1 MKRRRRKPELERYI
15 DEMRTKQENTVWPNY
30 IANTQGVNE
39 FFLKGS
45 ANPTPVQRIGAWLFG
60 LTFILGGFGLM
71 FIAVH
76 RQGSQWPGWVV
87 AVGLWALGGWT
98 CYNGSR
104 KRKIAAHTKSG

>member
-1 MKRRRRKPELERYI
+1 
-15 DEMRTKQENTVWPNY
+15 MRTKQENTVWPNY

-71 FIAVH
+71 FIAGH
-76 RQGSQWPGWVV
+76 RQGSQWPGGVV

>member
-1 MKRRRRKPELERYI
+1 MKRHRRKPELKRYI
-15 DEMRTKQENTVWPNY
+15 DEMRAKQENTVWPNY
-30 IANTQGVNE
+30 IANTQGVDE
-39 FFLKGS
+39 FLFKGS

-87 AVGLWALGGWT
+87 AVGLWALGGRM

-104 KRKIAAHTKSG
+104 KRKAPTKAR

>member
-1 MKRRRRKPELERYI
+1 
-15 DEMRTKQENTVWPNY
+15 MRTKQENTVWPNY

>member
-1 MKRRRRKPELERYI
+1 MKRHRRKPELERYI

-104 KRKIAAHTKSG
+104 KRKIAAHTQSG

>member
-1 MKRRRRKPELERYI
+1 MKRHRRKPELERYI

-60 LTFILGGFGLM
+60 LSFIAIGFGFM
-71 FIAVH
+71 FLAVH
-76 RQGSQWPGWVV
+76 RQGSHWPLWVV
-87 AVGLWALGGWT
+87 AVGLWALGGRM

-104 KRKIAAHTKSG
+104 KRKAPTKAR

>member
-1 MKRRRRKPELERYI
+1 MKRHRRKPELERYI
-15 DEMRTKQENTVWPNY
+15 DEMRAKQENTVWPNY

-60 LTFILGGFGLM
+60 LSFTAIGFGFM

-76 RQGSQWPGWVV
+76 WQGSQWPGWVV
-87 AVGLWALGGWT
+87 AVGSWALGGWI

-104 KRKIAAHTKSG
+104 RRKAPTKTR